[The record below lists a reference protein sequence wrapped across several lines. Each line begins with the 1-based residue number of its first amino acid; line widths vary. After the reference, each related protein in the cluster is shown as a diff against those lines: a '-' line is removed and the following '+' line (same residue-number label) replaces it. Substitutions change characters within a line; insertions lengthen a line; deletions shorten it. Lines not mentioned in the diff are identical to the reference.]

1 MKRSDSGHKDGNRSH
16 LHGKYLIID
25 FLMMMIM
32 MCVCVCGGGK
42 HCLWPVPHII
52 QQFVQ
57 LVTEMATGCG
67 FMWL

>member
-1 MKRSDSGHKDGNRSH
+1 M
-16 LHGKYLIID
+16 
-25 FLMMMIM
+25 MMMIM
-32 MCVCVCGGGK
+32 MCVCVGGGK